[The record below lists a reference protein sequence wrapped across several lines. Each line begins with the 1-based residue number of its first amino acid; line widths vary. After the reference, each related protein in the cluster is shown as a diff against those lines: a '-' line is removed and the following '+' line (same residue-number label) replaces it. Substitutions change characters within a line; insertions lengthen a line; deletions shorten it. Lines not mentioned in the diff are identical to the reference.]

1 MFDIPASIKP
11 GERVKL
17 RRKSKNAPYWKK
29 PEVVKVESV
38 HPLDESIRFWDE
50 RIQDWTY
57 LWPEDFVLV
66 PPDSVQTAMIAL
78 DTESTPEEAEIDSVS
93 GPVGVYCP
101 KGSARSGELKYFRYS
116 YRCGRKMKHVH
127 IPGGCTR
134 VRVAQERAAEVM
146 ELAAAEV
153 PSLDIVDRIKSWSKK
168 SL

>member
-1 MFDIPASIKP
+1 M
-11 GERVKL
+11 
-17 RRKSKNAPYWKK
+17 
-29 PEVVKVESV
+29 KVESV

-57 LWPEDFVLV
+57 LWSEDLVLV
-66 PPDSVQTAMIAL
+66 PPDSVETAIAL
-78 DTESTPEEAEIDSVS
+78 DTESKPEPPMLDAVSESIAIDTESTPESAEIDSVS
-93 GPVGVYCP
+93 SAIGVYCP

-116 YRCGRKMKHVH
+116 YRCGRKMKHVN

-146 ELAAAEV
+146 ELGAAEV
-153 PSLDIVDRIKSWSKK
+153 PSLDIFDRIKSWSKK